1 MNQQLVYTPL
11 AEPFV
16 MGVMS
21 VVAVILCVFSSN
33 LLILSL
39 VFLYVIL
46 IGAMHVYI
54 RKVSC
59 VNWEY
64 DQGNSNVFIGETNR
78 CKIKI
83 SNKSI
88 FPIFNVVFRFKCE
101 NKITWNHDEI
111 NKNNSTGSNYYM
123 NFNLKGR
130 ESVSFDLQAVAL
142 KRGIAKWEEVEIV
155 ITDLFGFITN
165 HITYK
170 QVDTPSYLVLPAVPK
185 IQVPELQEWSRGF
198 RKAMSSPLYDETKV
212 MGVKSYENEDF
223 RSIHWSATAKTG
235 AITAK
240 IRANTIR

>member
-16 MGVMS
+16 IGVMS
-21 VVAVILCVFSSN
+21 VVAVILSVFSSN

-54 RKVSC
+54 RKVSR

-88 FPIFNVVFRFKCE
+88 FLFLMLYSDLNV
-101 NKITWNHDEI
+101 
-111 NKNNSTGSNYYM
+111 
-123 NFNLKGR
+123 
-130 ESVSFDLQAVAL
+130 
-142 KRGIAKWEEVEIV
+142 
-155 ITDLFGFITN
+155 
-165 HITYK
+165 
-170 QVDTPSYLVLPAVPK
+170 
-185 IQVPELQEWSRGF
+185 
-198 RKAMSSPLYDETKV
+198 
-212 MGVKSYENEDF
+212 
-223 RSIHWSATAKTG
+223 
-235 AITAK
+235 K
-240 IRANTIR
+240 IR